1 MILALVLAAAL
12 GSGAAEE
19 FETAFPGAS
28 VLESPAGGRL
38 TSASGF
44 EAPGLGD
51 APETAARAFL
61 RRYGAAFGLT
71 ARQELAV
78 RGVSRPGQAGAVR
91 FERRIDA
98 LPLFDGD
105 VVVGVD
111 ARNAVILVNGTD
123 VPPRL
128 TGRFRISRRAAIRA
142 SRAAMPGLVTS
153 DEPRTARGWRAAG
166 QVVRPVWRVEL
177 TAARPA
183 GDWRTYV
190 DAETGKVLLRVDL
203 RVDAAGSGPAPTP
216 GELGPLAPP
225 R

>member
-12 GSGAAEE
+12 GSGGVEE
-19 FETAFPGAS
+19 FKTAFPGAS
-28 VLESPAGGRL
+28 VVESPGGGRL

-44 EAPGLGD
+44 EALGLGD

-71 ARQELAV
+71 ARQELVVHGAP
-78 RGVSRPGQAGAVR
+78 RPGQLGAVR
-91 FERRIDA
+91 FERRIGG

-123 VPPRL
+123 VPTRL
-128 TGRFRISRRAAIRA
+128 KGRFRISRKAAIRA
-142 SRAAMPGLVTS
+142 ARAALPGLVTS
-153 DEPRTARGWRAAG
+153 DEPRTARGWHAAA

-190 DAETGKVLLRVDL
+190 DAETGRVLSRVDL
-203 RVDAAGSGPAPTP
+203 RADAPGPDAAPPR
-216 GELGPLAPP
+216 GELGPPAP
-225 R
+225 RR